1 MAAPMNR
8 GLADAI
14 ISEAAACNRNRLDD
28 AIARVAR
35 SLEESG
41 RYSAEEINA
50 AVREVLAEV
59 NQDREPGH

>member
-41 RYSAEEINA
+41 RYSAEEIRA

>member
-1 MAAPMNR
+1 VAAPMNR

-41 RYSAEEINA
+41 RYSAEEIRA

>member
-1 MAAPMNR
+1 VAAPMNR